1 MVVVQAMGTHLT
13 APMPLCPLLVHGAA
27 GHGSSTIPAPVPLR
41 AQLTAAGPQEA
52 AQQAALQRPRLTTQL
67 VAQRAVT
74 GVPTTLAAIEAAK
87 VVHEAM

>member
-1 MVVVQAMGTHLT
+1 MVVEQAMGTHLT
-13 APMPLCPLLVHGAA
+13 APMPLCPRLVHGAA